1 MLQAEADEVLH
12 HLASDYRLMLGSV
25 AHGFSLVVQIF
36 VVGKSNI
43 SVSVQL
49 QWFHGNDCNQV
60 CGEGA
65 ERAKTSLEVASERD
79 EATQRS

>member
-25 AHGFSLVVQIF
+25 AHCFCLVVRIF
-36 VVGKSNI
+36 VVGKVTFLSRCN
-43 SVSVQL
+43 V
-49 QWFHGNDCNQV
+49 WFHGNDCNQV

>member
-36 VVGKSNI
+36 VVS
-43 SVSVQL
+43 QL
-49 QWFHGNDCNQV
+49 QWFHENYCNQI
-60 CGEGA
+60 CGASA
-65 ERAKTSLEVASERD
+65 ERTKTSLEVASERD

>member
-36 VVGKSNI
+36 V
-43 SVSVQL
+43 VSVQL

-79 EATQRS
+79 EATQRG